1 MSEVQPSS
9 NDAAPS
15 VAGPSTSAPSPGPG
29 TTFAGPKTKLNP
41 ITMPSMEQI
50 MQEDAMNN
58 CVVKTILSGVMGGI
72 AGVAFGLFT
81 ASIENSGGVSSRV
94 DEWVCSIIIVSTKL
108 GTEPCMYPGW
118 CAGHRWSTQRRGQD
132 YKSGSQRDAHKHAGE
147 ECVSG
152 QSLPDSR
159 TGGGVLGHLLFS
171 STHHTTAAHCL
182 FSC

>member
-1 MSEVQPSS
+1 MSEAQPSS
-9 NDAAPS
+9 SDAAPS

-81 ASIENSGGVSSRV
+81 ASIENSGGVSFRV
-94 DEWVCSIIIVSTKL
+94 DEWVCSIIIVSIKL
-108 GTEPCMYPGW
+108 GTEPCMG
-118 CAGHRWSTQRRGQD
+118 CAQGIDGPLNDAGKTTRVVLREMLTNMRE
-132 YKSGSQRDAHKHAGE
+132 KS
-147 ECVSG
+147 V
-152 QSLPDSR
+152 
-159 TGGGVLGHLLFS
+159 
-171 STHHTTAAHCL
+171 
-182 FSC
+182 